1 MNFWGT
7 VLQTSRE
14 VIFAGGGWQGW
25 VTFVFVVWATVGL
38 FVNFFGVTL
47 PPAMFWADA
56 FFLSLAAALVF
67 LALARRDGGV
77 RSAGIFFVVA
87 IFTGALEAFGT
98 LTGVPFGQYYYS
110 DRMGWKIGGVLP
122 FTIPLAWWAIVG
134 SGHFVLRYLFPAWPR
149 LVLSVGVG
157 LWALVHDILL
167 EPFAW
172 KVRGYWSWGTWD
184 APLSA
189 VPMQNY
195 ATWFVTAA
203 VMGALL
209 PLGGVKSRWDWRPA
223 IVTFFMLATFF
234 VGIVGHNI
242 CGCDFRSA
250 YRSSFFQYLPGESVV
265 SSRTANRSWFA
276 VYFFGW

>member
-1 MNFWGT
+1 MKNFPTRSGGDFGAD
-7 VLQTSRE
+7 VSRKWQD

-56 FFLSLAAALVF
+56 FFLTLAAALVF
-67 LALARRDGGV
+67 LALARRDGAV
-77 RSAGIFFVVA
+77 RSAGIFFAVA

-110 DRMGWKIGGVLP
+110 DRMGWKIVGVLP

-134 SGHFVLRYLFPAWPR
+134 SGHFVLSYLFPWWSR
-149 LVLSVGVG
+149 LGLSVGVG
-157 LWALVHDILL
+157 LWALIHDVFL

-172 KVRGYWSWGTWD
+172 NVRGYWSWGPWD
-184 APLSA
+184 DPLSA
-189 VPMQNY
+189 VPLQNY
-195 ATWFVTAA
+195 VTWFVTAA

-209 PLGGVKSRWDWRPA
+209 PMCGERARWDWRPA
-223 IVTFFMLATFF
+223 MVTFFMLATFF
-234 VGIVGHNI
+234 VGIVGHHI
-242 CGCDFRSA
+242 WRM
-250 YRSSFFQYLPGESVV
+250 
-265 SSRTANRSWFA
+265 
-276 VYFFGW
+276 